1 MKTYLV
7 RYETKMRGTVL
18 IEANSPEEAKKKVD
32 DGDFDSDLGEE
43 RVDWESIG
51 DAEEDK

>member
-7 RYETKMRGTVL
+7 RYETRMRGTVQ
-18 IEANSPEEAKKKVD
+18 IEADSPEEAKKKVD
-32 DGDFDSDLGEE
+32 NGDFESDPGEE
-43 RVDWESIG
+43 RVDWESTG